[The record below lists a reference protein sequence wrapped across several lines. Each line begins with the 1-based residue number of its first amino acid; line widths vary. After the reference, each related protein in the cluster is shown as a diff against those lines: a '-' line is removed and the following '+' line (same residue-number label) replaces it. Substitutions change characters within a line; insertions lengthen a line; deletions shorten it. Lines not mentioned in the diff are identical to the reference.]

1 MKTKITSIALLVLA
15 GLFTST
21 SCTNAAIV
29 ELNVNDT
36 SIYNSYHDFGDYRNI
51 ELAFRFTNSGFVTN
65 LDYWTAINIKSQ
77 YSNMSFDGETMIN
90 SQSEVWAYGGTG
102 TAAVAVQAGQSIYHT
117 TSGWAE
123 TVGYSYN
130 LMDMNGYNYENKS
143 NYGLVVSANAQYIG
157 LYDNGYFGYASVTI
171 PNEDGKMTINKV
183 AFNDVYGQGIIAGGG
198 AIPEPST
205 YGLIGIGA
213 LGVAFAARR
222 RKSKTA

>member
-21 SCTNAAIV
+21 SRTNAAIV
-29 ELNVNDT
+29 ELNLNDT
-36 SIYNSYHDFGDYRNI
+36 SIYNNYNDEGNYRNI

-65 LDYWTAINIKSQ
+65 LEYWTAINIKSQ
-77 YSNMSFDGETMIN
+77 YQYLSFLEI
-90 SQSEVWAYGGTG
+90 SSISEVEAYAGSGT
-102 TAAVAVQAGQSIYHT
+102 TAVVVAAGQNIYHA
-117 TSGWAE
+117 TSGW
-123 TVGYSYN
+123 TTDRLGYDYI
-130 LMDMNGYNYENKS
+130 LGE
-143 NYGLVVSANAQYIG
+143 YGLSLSASPQYVG
-157 LYDNGYFGYASVTI
+157 LFSDGYYGYASLSI

-222 RKSKTA
+222 RKQKTA

>member
-1 MKTKITSIALLVLA
+1 MKSKITSIALLVLA

-21 SCTNAAIV
+21 SRTNAAIV

-36 SIYNSYHDFGDYRNI
+36 SIYNSYYDSGDSRNI

-65 LDYWTAINIKSQ
+65 SLYWTGINIKSQ
-77 YSNMSFDGETMIN
+77 YFRDGDSIIV
-90 SQSEVWAYGGTG
+90 SQSQVWAYGGTG
-102 TAAVAVQAGQSIYHT
+102 TEAVAVQAGQSIYDT

-123 TVGYSYN
+123 TLGYDFI
-130 LMDMNGYNYENKS
+130 LIDGNGGAS
-143 NYGLVVSANAQYIG
+143 NYGLGVSANAQYIG
-157 LYDNGYFGYASVTI
+157 LYNNGYFGYASVTI

-183 AFNDVYGQGIIAGGG
+183 AFNTVYGQGIIAGGG

-222 RKSKTA
+222 RKIKSA

>member
-21 SCTNAAIV
+21 SRTNAAIV

-36 SIYNSYHDFGDYRNI
+36 SIYNSYYNDGDYK

-65 LDYWTAINIKSQ
+65 LEYWTAINIKSQ
-77 YSNMSFDGETMIN
+77 YRSFPFISCT
-90 SQSEVWAYGGTG
+90 SEVWAYAGSGT
-102 TAAVAVQAGQSIYHT
+102 TAVVVAAGQSIYGA
-117 TSGWAE
+117 TSGW
-123 TVGYSYN
+123 TTDSLGYDYTY
-130 LMDMNGYNYENKS
+130 MDGPFEGV
-143 NYGLVVSANAQYIG
+143 NYGLSVSASPQYVG
-157 LYDNGYFGYASVTI
+157 LFSDGYYGYASLSI

-222 RKSKTA
+222 RKVKSA